1 MAAPGWYDDPNAPG
15 GKRWW
20 DGSQWTEHT
29 AAAQPA
35 APAAAPQPPAAPA
48 ATATATPPGGGYH
61 APYAGTAAATA
72 EPKAPYPTSRM
83 AVAAI
88 AALFGLLLIV
98 GSIGTWVSAQTT
110 GPFHIGASRGG
121 LDRDGA
127 ITLAIA
133 VVALVLIVIWAAR
146 LGPPAARMAVL
157 GSAAGL
163 AFIALIIVIADIIDV
178 GNKATAIVDT
188 SVGWGLWLC
197 LIASVGLLATTVV
210 GTAVRSVR

>member
-1 MAAPGWYDDPNAPG
+1 VAAPGWYDDPNAPG

-35 APAAAPQPPAAPA
+35 AQAAPA
-48 ATATATPPGGGYH
+48 A
-61 APYAGTAAATA
+61 A
-72 EPKAPYPTSRM
+72 EPKGPYPASRI

-88 AALFGLLLIV
+88 AVLFGLLLIV
-98 GSIGTWVSAQTT
+98 GSIGTWVSVQTT

-133 VVALVLIVIWAAR
+133 ILALVLIVIWAAR
-146 LGPPAARMAVL
+146 IGPPAARMAVL

-163 AFIALIIVIADIIDV
+163 AFIGVIIAIADVIDV

-197 LIASVGLLATTVV
+197 LIASIGLLAVTVV
-210 GTAVRSVR
+210 GTVVRSVR